1 MPRRISTRLTIYFLA
16 LTLIPLAIFAWWSFE
31 DGQEHLR
38 TLLSDEL
45 YATAA
50 SKAREIEQHFHER
63 KRDIA
68 TLSGTMTVAESL
80 RVLVDVVHRKGIDS
94 PEYAAED
101 ARVRPYLTAVRDSS
115 EVEDLLLIAPDGVV
129 VWNVI
134 GGKILGTSLRTGPFS
149 RSPLQGVWDRA
160 STLLD
165 TEISDFEVDVGL
177 REPVAF
183 VGSPVFHK
191 GEVIGVAAMRLSNAE
206 VNRLAQDYIGLGK
219 TGETLVGTQIGN
231 DAVFITSTRHDA
243 KAAYTRKAALGSA
256 QDVPLQLAVQGKR
269 GRGTAVDYRGKEVLA
284 AWRYLPS
291 VRWGLVVKMD
301 EREVFAP
308 IERMRLLTLETAA
321 SASILVTIIAF
332 LVARSFSRPL
342 IRLASHAERLIQT
355 DFKTTE
361 APLQGKQLR
370 DASVE
375 VALLADSF
383 VRMQRRLIE
392 YLESLKSTTA
402 AKERIE
408 SDVRIARDI
417 QLALLPKVFSPFPGQ
432 PRVHLHALMEPAKEV
447 GGDLY
452 DYEFL
457 DDERL
462 LIAVGDVSDKGVGA
476 ALFGAMTK
484 TLLRTG
490 AAMYR
495 EPENIAGIMNREL
508 ARGNET
514 CQFVTMWIGIANVKT
529 GVVEYADA
537 GHNPPL
543 LLRAGGKPEYLKKIP
558 KGGLPLAVMEDC
570 VYKRGTLTLAPG
582 DLLVVY
588 TDGVTEA
595 RNPAGGLYGDAR
607 LVETMLNGGAMTTR
621 ETIQTVLA
629 DVRTYAGTAPQSDDI
644 TVLALRFS
652 DATQGPV
659 TMMRPGLK
667 LP

>member
-16 LTLIPLAIFAWWSFE
+16 LTLIPLALFAWWSFE
-31 DGQEHLR
+31 DSQEHLR
-38 TLLSDEL
+38 GLLSDEL
-45 YATAA
+45 FATAS
-50 SKAREIEQHFHER
+50 SKARAIEQHFLER
-63 KRDIA
+63 KRDVSMLA
-68 TLSGTMTVAESL
+68 STMTVAEAL
-80 RVLVDVVHRKGIDS
+80 RVFTDVLEHKGLDS

-101 ARVRPYLTAVRDSS
+101 ARIRPYLTAVRDSS
-115 EVEDLLLIAPDGVV
+115 EVDDVLLVSAAGDI
-129 VWNVI
+129 VWTVER
-134 GGKILGTSLRTGPFS
+134 GKGLGTNLRTGPFAC
-149 RSPLQGVWDRA
+149 SPLVGVWDRA

-165 TEISDFEVDVGL
+165 SEISDFEIDIGVG
-177 REPVAF
+177 EPVAF
-183 VGSPVFHK
+183 MGSPVFRE
-191 GEVIGVAAMRLSNAE
+191 GAIIGVVAMRLSNDE
-206 VNRLAQDYIGLGK
+206 VARLAHDYIGLGE
-219 TGETLVGTQIGN
+219 TGETIVGTQIGN
-231 DAVFITSTRHDA
+231 DAVFITSTRHDPN
-243 KAAYTRKAALGSA
+243 AAYARKAALGTA
-256 QDVPLQLAVQGKR
+256 QDEPLQWAVQGRR

-301 EREVFAP
+301 EREVYAP

-332 LVARSFSRPL
+332 LVARSFSSPL

-361 APLQGKQLR
+361 APLQGRQLR

-402 AKERIE
+402 IKERIE

-452 DYEFL
+452 DFEFL

-462 LIAVGDVSDKGVGA
+462 LFAVGDVSDKGVGA

-495 EPENIAGIMNREL
+495 EPEKIAEIMNREL

-558 KGGLPLAVMEDC
+558 RGGLPLAVMEDGT
-570 VYKRGTLTLAPG
+570 YKRGTFTLGPG

-595 RNPAGGLYGDAR
+595 RNPEGGLYGDAR
-607 LVETMLNGGAMTTR
+607 LVETMRNGGAMTTR
-621 ETIQTVLA
+621 ETIDIVLA
-629 DVRTYAGTAPQSDDI
+629 DVRTYARTTPQSDDI

-652 DATQGPV
+652 DAAQGPM
-659 TMMRPGLK
+659 TLIQPGIK